1 MSPIVSDHSRMIK
14 RTCFVLQFHY
24 DKKFGV
30 ARAAGEFGTL
40 YSLSTTVANSVANI
54 VAVADGADAL
64 GKIGSGY
71 FVDLIVLHKNPL
83 ANITVVERYI
93 TRRCR
98 SLCTE
103 GSFSA
108 TSSD

>member
-1 MSPIVSDHSRMIK
+1 MFK
-14 RTCFVLQFHY
+14 RTRFVLQFHH

-40 YSLSTTVANSVANI
+40 YSLSTTSANSVANI
-54 VAVADGADAL
+54 VAVADGADEL

-71 FVDLIVLHKNPL
+71 FVDLIVQDKNPL
-83 ANITVVERYI
+83 ANINVVERYI